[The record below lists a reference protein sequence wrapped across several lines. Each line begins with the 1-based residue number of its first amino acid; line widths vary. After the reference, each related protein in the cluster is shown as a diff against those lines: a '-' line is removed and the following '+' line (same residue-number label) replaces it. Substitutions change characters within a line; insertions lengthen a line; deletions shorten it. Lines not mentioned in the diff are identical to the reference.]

1 MRTMTDVFIIILIH
15 VIIIPIVLITLVFIA
30 FALTLALAPLPL
42 ADTLSDAFALLLQ
55 VHLLHTLLS
64 HITHPMSCPILAH
77 ACQLRPSSL
86 VCAEGC
92 RKRLRSMKVKSSK
105 SSKSSQDYKDFTLVK
120 IHLFLHA
127 EVQALFDSHLTPNI
141 TFIHTSRE
149 STDAI

>member
-30 FALTLALAPLPL
+30 FALTLALLPL

-86 VCAEGC
+86 VCTGGC

-105 SSKSSQDYKDFTLVK
+105 S
-120 IHLFLHA
+120 
-127 EVQALFDSHLTPNI
+127 
-141 TFIHTSRE
+141 
-149 STDAI
+149 